1 MTASELALRSLHL
14 KLYPSPT
21 SFAQRREVLRIISKY
36 GEVSMFRSLKYH
48 PVSPVGNAFLVI
60 FKTTVAAQAVLN
72 ASPIRYRIIS
82 AHHST
87 DNKNNSPPSSDTT
100 TADSNEKEFVLS
112 ISPTTFSHEKFLHSR
127 ITNPLHD
134 RFFPMLPRMSLIAS
148 ALSQHIPHNTLS
160 GTGLMDWDTGRGRG
174 IQYVRN
180 TGPTKTP
187 RSMAADIIKT

>member
-1 MTASELALRSLHL
+1 MTTSELAHRNLHL

-36 GEVSMFRSLKYH
+36 GEYH

-82 AHHST
+82 AHNST
-87 DNKNNSPPSSDTT
+87 GNENESSPSSDATT
-100 TADSNEKEFVLS
+100 VGSNEQEFVLS

-127 ITNPLHD
+127 VTNPLHD

-148 ALSQHIPHNTLS
+148 ALSRHIPHNTLS

-187 RSMAADIIKT
+187 RSMAAEIIKP